1 MNCCVLCKTQLSEN
15 EKPEHILLDAL
26 GGRKATRDVLCSI
39 CNNKMG
45 AGPDKDLAESVASLR
60 TIANLKSGSR
70 KKAPS
75 LLVKPTSGE
84 AYELSP
90 EGTPT
95 PKVQKP
101 LDLGEDEAGNKTV
114 SITARDEG
122 QLEQLLEAAVN
133 ALRLPAGSREAF
145 KSTARKEAM
154 VKSGPAAQF
163 SGQLQLGTGRSQEA
177 MAKACLVLWTELVGN
192 VEVCSEGYD
201 DVREFALNS
210 TTPASENFTFGT
222 DTRELPELPEG
233 FGENTNVIWVGSNYA
248 GVVRGYFRLYGAVGW
263 TFTLCDASSHR
274 NQKTVLISDPMNQSQ
289 WVCGPEHADILNFD
303 WVGERPHREDI
314 DLNIVQAKFTTMMA
328 HGHEQMQDHAFS
340 QIVQETFI
348 EFGIEKG
355 GYVPN
360 ERITE
365 FSKRLAHKF
374 THLVM
379 KLPHEELLQD
389 RKKDGKKQS

>member
-26 GGRKATRDVLCSI
+26 GGRKVTRDVLCSI

-75 LLVKPTSGE
+75 LLVKPLTGE

-95 PKVQKP
+95 PKIQKP
-101 LDLGEDEAGNKTV
+101 LDFGEDEAGNKTL

-122 QLEQLLEAAVN
+122 QLEQLLEAAVS
-133 ALRLPAGSREAF
+133 ALKLPVGSREAF
-145 KSTARKEAM
+145 KSKARQEAM
-154 VKSGPAAQF
+154 VKSYPAAQF
-163 SGQLQLGTGRSQEA
+163 RGQIQLGSGRSKEA
-177 MAKACLVLWTELVGN
+177 MVKACLVLWAEYVGN
-192 VEVCSEGYD
+192 AEVCSDRYD
-201 DVREFALNS
+201 AAREFALYS
-210 TTPASENFTFGT
+210 TMPPSDNFTFGT
-222 DTRELPELPEG
+222 DTREMPKLPEG
-233 FGENTNVIWVGSNYA
+233 FGENANVIWVGSNDA
-248 GVVRGYFRLYGAVGW
+248 GVVRGYFNLYGAAGW
-263 TFTLCDASSHR
+263 TFKLCEASQRR
-274 NQKTVLISDPMNQSQ
+274 NQQTVLISDPVDQSQ
-289 WVCGPEHADILNFD
+289 WVCGPEHAGILNFD
-303 WVGERPHREDI
+303 WVGVRPRYEDI
-314 DLNIVQAKFTTMMA
+314 DWSVAQAKIAALMA
-328 HGHEQMQDHAFS
+328 HGHQKMQDHAFS
-340 QIVQETFI
+340 QIVQETFN
-348 EFGIEKG
+348 EFGIEMD

-360 ERITE
+360 ERIPE
-365 FSKRLAHKF
+365 LSKRLAHKL

-379 KLPHEELLQD
+379 KTPNEELLQN